1 MSTTYQTITVEKGQT
16 LFDATLQL
24 CGSLEGLFDI
34 LILNN
39 LTIDDELVAGTEL
52 KVSAPTDK
60 ITYNVINGLGIVP
73 ATLETPPFVASGND
87 AVVIKVAS
95 APSNLSTTVE
105 VGQTIFDIAV
115 QLHGTLEGLFD
126 VIQKNN
132 SSITGTLTPGTLMV
146 ASSPIE
152 QGVRSGI
159 QSLNIIPCT
168 EYTVTSSSDVIPEGV
183 DYWAIEIDFKVS

>member
-1 MSTTYQTITVEKGQT
+1 MSTTYQTITVENGQS

-34 LILNN
+34 LTLNN

-52 KVSAPTDK
+52 KVSAPADK
-60 ITYNVINGLGIVP
+60 ITYNAINGLGIVP

-87 AVVIKVAS
+87 AVVIKVSS

-105 VGQTIFDIAV
+105 AGQTIFDIAV

-126 VIQKNN
+126 VAERVNK
-132 SSITGTLTPGTLMV
+132 SITDELEVGVLMV
-146 ASSPIE
+146 ANVAMEMGTRLSIDA
-152 QGVRSGI
+152 
-159 QSLNIIPCT
+159 LNIVPCT
-168 EYTVTSSSDVIPEGV
+168 GTSPTQVANVLPGGINYMG
-183 DYWAIEIDFKVS
+183 IEIDFKVS